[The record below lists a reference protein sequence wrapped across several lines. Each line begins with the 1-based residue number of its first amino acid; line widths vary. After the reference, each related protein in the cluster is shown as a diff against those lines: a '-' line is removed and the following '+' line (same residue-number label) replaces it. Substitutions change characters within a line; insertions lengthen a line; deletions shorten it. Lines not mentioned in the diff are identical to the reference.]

1 MVPAAGVRRVDGVE
15 DPYGVG
21 GTGSELVDYNYQQ
34 CLLRNWYRNIWMYV
48 VGVLLAMLGVW
59 LMKRSL
65 RFVWN
70 LLGLIGW
77 LKPFLDGV
85 KLFYM
90 IVTCC
95 GRCAFDM
102 TSCLV
107 SCMLQVGRLCGFVDA
122 DYEVGANGPDEDASR
137 AVGGAVGGD
146 SVEEIGAAGGAA
158 RVADEAAGVAGKA
171 AGVAGVESIK
181 MKKLGERDRIAKVH
195 GGGGGDRVGDGGKAG
210 DVGLSGS
217 ISPRLVFPCFDFS
230 S

>member
-1 MVPAAGVRRVDGVE
+1 
-15 DPYGVG
+15 
-21 GTGSELVDYNYQQ
+21 
-34 CLLRNWYRNIWMYV
+34 MYV
-48 VGVLLAMLGVW
+48 LGVLLAMLGVW

-137 AVGGAVGGD
+137 AAGIGVNQRPSEGDD
-146 SVEEIGAAGGAA
+146 SVEEIGDAGG
-158 RVADEAAGVAGKA
+158 A
-171 AGVAGVESIK
+171 AGVAGVESIR
-181 MKKLGERDRIAKVH
+181 MKKLGGRDRIAKVH
-195 GGGGGDRVGDGGKAG
+195 GGGGGNRVGDVGAAGG
-210 DVGLSGS
+210 
-217 ISPRLVFPCFDFS
+217 ISPRFV
-230 S
+230 

>member
-1 MVPAAGVRRVDGVE
+1 MPAAGVNGVDGVE
-15 DPYGVG
+15 DTYGVG
-21 GTGSELVDYNYQQ
+21 GTGGELVDYRYQQ
-34 CLLRNWYRNIWMYV
+34 CLLRNWYKSIWLY
-48 VGVLLAMLGVW
+48 MLGVLMAMLSVW
-59 LMKRSL
+59 LLKRSL

-70 LLGLIGW
+70 VLGLIGW

-85 KLFYM
+85 KLFYL

-107 SCMLQVGRLCGFVDA
+107 SCMLQVGHLCGFVDA

-158 RVADEAAGVAGKA
+158 RVADEAAGVAGK
-171 AGVAGVESIK
+171 ESIE
-181 MKKLGERDRIAKVH
+181 MKKLGGRDRIAKVH

-217 ISPRLVFPCFDFS
+217 ISPRLVFSVF
-230 S
+230 

>member
-85 KLFYM
+85 KLFYL
-90 IVTCC
+90 ILTCC

-102 TSCLV
+102 TACLV
-107 SCMLQVGRLCGFVDA
+107 GCMLQVGRLCGF
-122 DYEVGANGPDEDASR
+122 EVGANGPDEDASR

-146 SVEEIGAAGGAA
+146 SVEEIGAAA
-158 RVADEAAGVAGKA
+158 RVADEAAGVAGDA
-171 AGVAGVESIK
+171 AGVAGKESIE
-181 MKKLGERDRIAKVH
+181 MRRLGVRDRIAKVH
-195 GGGGGDRVGDGGKAG
+195 GGGGGDRVDDGGKVG
-210 DVGLSGS
+210 DGGLSGS
-217 ISPRLVFPCFDFS
+217 ISPGLVFFVLILVGR
-230 S
+230 

>member
-1 MVPAAGVRRVDGVE
+1 MDGVE
-15 DPYGVG
+15 DPYVG

-102 TSCLV
+102 TSCMVGCL
-107 SCMLQVGRLCGFVDA
+107 LQVGRLCGFLDA
-122 DYEVGANGPDEDASR
+122 DHEVGANGPDGDASGVAGNGVNQQR
-137 AVGGAVGGD
+137 PSEGDD
-146 SVEEIGAAGGAA
+146 SVEEIGDAGG
-158 RVADEAAGVAGKA
+158 A

-181 MKKLGERDRIAKVH
+181 MKKLGARDRIAKVH
-195 GGGGGDRVGDGGKAG
+195 GGGGGDRVD
-210 DVGLSGS
+210 DVGASGS
-217 ISPRLVFPCFDFS
+217 VSPRFV
-230 S
+230 